1 MAHYLSRRL
10 SNAVQSA
17 CMRVIDGGVLFV
29 AEITDSTVI
38 DIDEFVRIGRTK
50 WLQPTDQWVAPPEP
64 R

>member
-1 MAHYLSRRL
+1 MRLHGHGIPRRIARSCVCL
-10 SNAVQSA
+10 
-17 CMRVIDGGVLFV
+17 MRMMMSVCV
-29 AEITDSTVI
+29 ADINDNTVF

>member
-1 MAHYLSRRL
+1 MP
-10 SNAVQSA
+10 
-17 CMRVIDGGVLFV
+17 VIDGSVLFV
-29 AEITDSTVI
+29 AGITDSTVI

>member
-1 MAHYLSRRL
+1 MSVML
-10 SNAVQSA
+10 SA
-17 CMRVIDGGVLFV
+17 CV
-29 AEITDSTVI
+29 AEINDNTVI